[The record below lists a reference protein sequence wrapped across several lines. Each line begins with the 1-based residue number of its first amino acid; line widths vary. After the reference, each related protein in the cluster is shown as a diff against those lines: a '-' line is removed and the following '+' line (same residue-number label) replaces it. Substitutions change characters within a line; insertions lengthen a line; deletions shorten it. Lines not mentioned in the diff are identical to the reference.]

1 VSPSRRELLAGGL
14 GWALAAAGCRFQA
27 TRPPQLPPL
36 ATPPL
41 ATGAVTPW
49 PAADAILAATQR
61 PRIRDVEF
69 PLGARGDGRSDD
81 TDAFLAAIAACS
93 RAGGGRVSVPPG
105 EFRTGAIRLLDGVE
119 LHLQRG
125 ATLRFCDD
133 ARRYPK
139 VLTRYEGLECLNR
152 SPMIYAFGARDI
164 ALTGEGTL
172 DASGTAAWNRGRER
186 AALEAMVARGL
197 APEARDVSGILR
209 ASFVEPYRSERV
221 LIRGVTLT
229 GSRFWQIH
237 PTLCRHVTVEEVTTV
252 APPYGTTD
260 GCDPE
265 SCDHVVIRGCTL
277 GSGDDNIALK
287 SGRDGD
293 GRRLG
298 VPCSNVVILGCQGEG
313 PNAFI
318 ACGSEQSGGI
328 SDIYAFDN
336 RAWGHG
342 VGAMLRVKS
351 NSRRGGYTRNVN
363 IDTFVGR
370 GLRDSVL
377 EVEMRYGGQ
386 HGGFPPVVD
395 GLHLRRIEVAGAP
408 RVLDLRGLPEDP
420 IGTITVRESR
430 FTDIGFSRN
439 RIEHAPR
446 VEWSGVTIDGRS
458 YG

>member
-1 VSPSRRELLAGGL
+1 MLSRRQLLAGGL
-14 GWALAAAGCRFQA
+14 GFALAAGCRFRSTVA
-27 TRPPQLPPL
+27 PPL
-36 ATPPL
+36 GPPSRAL
-41 ATGAVTPW
+41 TPW
-49 PAADAILAATQR
+49 PEADAILAGTEL

-69 PLGARGDGRSDD
+69 PLRARGDGRSDD
-81 TDAFLAAIAACS
+81 SDAFAVTIAECS
-93 RAGGGRVSVPPG
+93 AAGGGRVVVPPG
-105 EFRTGAIRLLDGVE
+105 EYRVGAIRLLDGVE
-119 LHLQRG
+119 LHLSRG
-125 ATLRFCDD
+125 ATLRFSDD
-133 ARRYPK
+133 ARRFPK

-152 SPMIYAFGARDI
+152 SPMIYAYGARDI
-164 ALTGEGTL
+164 AVTGEGTL
-172 DASGTAAWNRGRER
+172 DASDTAAWNHGRDRE
-186 AALEAMVARGL
+186 ALEALVARGL
-197 APEARDVSGILR
+197 QPEARDVSGILR
-209 ASFVEPYRSERV
+209 STFVEPYRSERV

-260 GCDPE
+260 GIDPE
-265 SCDHVVIRGCTL
+265 SCDHVVIRRCTL

-298 VPCSNVVILGCQGEG
+298 VPCTNVVIVGCQGEG

-328 SDIYAFDN
+328 SNVYAFDN
-336 RAWGHG
+336 RTWGHG

-363 IDTFVGR
+363 IDTFYGR

-377 EVEMRYGGQ
+377 EVELRYGGQ
-386 HGGFPPVVD
+386 EGRFPPVVE
-395 GLHLRRIEVAGAP
+395 GLHLRCIEVTGAP
-408 RVLDLRGLPEDP
+408 RVLDLRGLPNAP
-420 IGTITVRESR
+420 IGELTVRDSR
-430 FTDIGFSRN
+430 FTDIGFAQN
-439 RIEHAPR
+439 RIEHAPH
-446 VEWSGVTIDGRS
+446 VSWSGVRINGRR